1 MFLSYYVAFHKED
14 NRYWLE
20 VPDLPGCFSC
30 GEDFITTKI
39 MGKEAIEL
47 YLDGIDVE
55 LIPAKS
61 TIEDIDAT
69 QGELVLID
77 VEMEVRDGKLCTIK

>member
-1 MFLSYYVAFHKED
+1 MFLSYYAAFHKED

-61 TIEDIDAT
+61 TIEDI
-69 QGELVLID
+69 
-77 VEMEVRDGKLCTIK
+77 EMVRRLSHVWVVTSSLP

>member
-1 MFLSYYVAFHKED
+1 
-14 NRYWLE
+14 
-20 VPDLPGCFSC
+20 
-30 GEDFITTKI
+30 

-55 LIPAKS
+55 VIPAKS